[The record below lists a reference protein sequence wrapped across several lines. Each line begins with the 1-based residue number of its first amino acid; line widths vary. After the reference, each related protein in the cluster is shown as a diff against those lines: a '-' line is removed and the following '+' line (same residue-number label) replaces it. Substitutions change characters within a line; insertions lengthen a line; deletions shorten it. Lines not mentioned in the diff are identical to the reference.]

1 MGPNGSGKT
10 SLLRILAGLAPAT
23 TGEISWR
30 DHEIET
36 VAQEFRGALCYVGH
50 RNGLKAELTVK
61 ENLQFMCALQ
71 DETYD
76 KTILNTVGLSEYENT
91 FVSHLSAGQQRRLA
105 IASLLLAKTQPKLWI
120 LDEPFTALDKKGVKV
135 VEDII
140 MQHIAQNGSVIL
152 TSHQDLT
159 LNATQS
165 VELV

>member
-23 TGEISWR
+23 SGQISWR
-30 DHEIET
+30 DQAIEK

-61 ENLQFMCALQ
+61 ENLQFMSALQ

-76 KTILNTVGLSEYENT
+76 NTILNTVGLSQYENT

-105 IASLLLAKTQPKLWI
+105 IASLLVAKTQPRLWI

-152 TSHQDLT
+152 TSHQELT

-165 VELV
+165 VELE